1 MFTDVVEEYELL
13 QNNIGKII
21 ERSGY
26 RLGYISDKM
35 GMDKTSF
42 YLKRKNANFSTNE
55 LKQLL
60 LIIKADDLEDELLLE
75 MSLEDEKE
83 GGRIT
88 LQEVLNENRT

>member
-88 LQEVLNENRT
+88 LQEVLNESRT